1 MFLAQMVDF
10 RPEDKLIGILLNQAR
25 LGKDDTAFPDLLR
38 SSPIIL
44 SSYKD
49 LWQGTI
55 AKIGSSWY
63 FYLRHPDQNRA
74 VIPGDSW
81 IFSS

>member
-1 MFLAQMVDF
+1 MFLARTVDF
-10 RPEDKLIGILLNQAR
+10 RPEDRLIGILLNQAR
-25 LGKDDTAFPDLLR
+25 FGKDDTAISDLLR

-49 LWQGTI
+49 LWQGTVT
-55 AKIGSSWY
+55 KIGSAWD
-63 FYLRHPDQNRA
+63 FYLRHPDPNRA

-81 IFSS
+81 VFPS